1 MKKSIVIFLMM
12 FAVLTRVNGQ
22 FTRIGGGIS
31 LSSGFGFHDQL
42 IAGNSSG
49 KIAISFKGIYKIS
62 EPFQIS
68 PSFCFFFPH
77 VTSVQTA
84 KQTVTSMMFDVDG
97 HYILNPSGR
106 IEFYGLAGIDILYV
120 SDKYSSS
127 GTPSNKETDNAL
139 GLNLGAGT
147 SLKIS
152 EKFGIYGE
160 AKYLLNSRYSQF
172 IVTAGAH
179 LNLNLSKKNEN
190 PKIDTNYP
198 YR

>member
-1 MKKSIVIFLMM
+1 MKKSIVIFLMT
-12 FAVLTRVNGQ
+12 FAVLTMVSGQ
-22 FTRIGGGIS
+22 FTKIGGGIS

-42 IAGNSSG
+42 ITGTSSG
-49 KIAISFKGIYKIS
+49 KIAISLKGIYRIS

-77 VTSVQTA
+77 IARIQTS
-84 KQTVTSMMFDVDG
+84 KQTITSMMFDIDG
-97 HYILNPSGR
+97 HYILNPSSR
-106 IEFYGLAGIDILYV
+106 IEFYGLAGFDILYA
-120 SDKYSSS
+120 SDKYSS
-127 GTPSNKETDNAL
+127 GVTPSNKQTDNSL

-152 EKFGIYGE
+152 DKLGIYGE

-172 IVTAGAH
+172 IVNAGV
-179 LNLNLSKKNEN
+179 LLTINLSKKNEN
-190 PKIDTNYP
+190 PRIDTNYP